1 MRVGHRHQHFF
12 VYTFTVSVMVD
23 GSRKTLVCIYQT
35 AQRYVSENSRLVLL
49 NSFTPIAK
57 VRSNSKRHKDR
68 LQSVSVNRDGV
79 FYILWLYFCSA
90 LGGSCIGCSVLFCL
104 FSPILSSPYLPNQ
117 TKPKISY
124 TTTHSIPEA
133 HCCIAFPQPPYAIP
147 KETDNQIFT
156 FVSSNGSVIQSRLS
170 LGISRRVS

>member
-124 TTTHSIPEA
+124 TPLILFLKLTAASRFPNHHTPFPKKLTTK
-133 HCCIAFPQPPYAIP
+133 Y
-147 KETDNQIFT
+147 
-156 FVSSNGSVIQSRLS
+156 S
-170 LGISRRVS
+170 LLYLQTVASYRVD